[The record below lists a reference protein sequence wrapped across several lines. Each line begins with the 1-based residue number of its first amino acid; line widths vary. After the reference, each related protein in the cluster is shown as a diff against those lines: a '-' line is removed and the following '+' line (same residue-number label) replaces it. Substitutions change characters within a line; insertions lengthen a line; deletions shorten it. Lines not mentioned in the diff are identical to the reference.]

1 MSTSLGSDK
10 GPLSSVCNTS
20 HIALLYTDW
29 LPLGF
34 PTHQSQIFSSD
45 FDNSHV
51 NRSPQDRQA
60 LLHLCFHASRI
71 DGPQLRCIEVG
82 RVIL

>member
-1 MSTSLGSDK
+1 MRTSLGSDK

-45 FDNSHV
+45 LDDSHV
-51 NRSPQDRQA
+51 NRKSTGQTCIVAPVFPRQQDR
-60 LLHLCFHASRI
+60 CASF
-71 DGPQLRCIEVG
+71 EVH
-82 RVIL
+82 